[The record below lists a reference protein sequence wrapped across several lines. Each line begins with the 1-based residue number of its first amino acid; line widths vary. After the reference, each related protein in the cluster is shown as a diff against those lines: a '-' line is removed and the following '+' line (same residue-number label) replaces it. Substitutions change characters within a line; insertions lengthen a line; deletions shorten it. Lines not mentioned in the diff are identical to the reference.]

1 MLDLSGFVPKRTE
14 IEIGTKV
21 FVFRELSISDL
32 AKFRA
37 RLVGEREKINKKRRE
52 RLIADANMIK
62 GIDPMELLKFSDSTV
77 SDEELEQQ
85 METVEGIGYLAYLSL
100 KYNCIEVSL
109 EDAMNIVTPSSIE
122 EITKAMFPTDD
133 KKKPKQAVTQ
143 SKKPQQ

>member
-62 GIDPMELLKFSDSTV
+62 
-77 SDEELEQQ
+77 
-85 METVEGIGYLAYLSL
+85 
-100 KYNCIEVSL
+100 
-109 EDAMNIVTPSSIE
+109 
-122 EITKAMFPTDD
+122 
-133 KKKPKQAVTQ
+133 
-143 SKKPQQ
+143 